1 MIFVPRAGIIWAMGD
16 VARPG
21 GYMISNNEGTISV
34 LELVARAGGTPPS
47 AVPSHAKLI
56 RKSGSG
62 YIEMPLQLSAMQK
75 GKRADMQLQPDDIVY
90 VPFSYMR
97 NLAESSSGIVSS
109 LGSAA
114 VYKF

>member
-1 MIFVPRAGIIWAMGD
+1 
-16 VARPG
+16 
-21 GYMISNNEGTISV
+21 
-34 LELVARAGGTPPS
+34 
-47 AVPSHAKLI
+47 LI